1 MQGTKKFS
9 VTHTH
14 ASAAK
19 AEQAAPGASK
29 RLFITDI
36 AGSSD
41 KSASILLV
49 KVDSGGAGDATL
61 FQTQVGVG
69 NFSHRFETSLIATAN
84 KKASVEIDGTAA
96 CMANIGGFIL

>member
-1 MQGTKKFS
+1 MIGTKKFS

-14 ASAAK
+14 ATAAK
-19 AEQAAPGASK
+19 AEEAAPGAGK
-29 RLFITDI
+29 RIFVTDI

-41 KSASILLV
+41 KAASVLEV
-49 KVDSGGAGDATL
+49 VQDSGGTAVVK
-61 FQTQVGVG
+61 FQSQVGIG
-69 NFSHRFETSLIATAN
+69 HFEKSFGTPLIITAN